1 MKKFKMLKVM
11 VLVLAV
17 VFAAG
22 SGMARA
28 VDKCPDNFVFLVDQ
42 SGSMYMHI
50 VGSQVKMAIAKK
62 VLLGINDMI
71 PDMRYNAAL
80 QMFAPVQT
88 VVPVGPYDRAAMAKG
103 IKSIKEE
110 QEIFGR
116 LTPMGPG
123 IMALD
128 PVLAKMSGNTAVILV
143 SDGMANQGPDPVEE
157 ARAIYSKYPNVCI
170 HIISLADA
178 SDKKGKE
185 ILSAINKMNTCSVMA
200 EGRALECD
208 AAAMEKFVSSIFCTP
223 KKVAPKEEV
232 IVLRGINFDFDKY
245 NIKPEFKPV
254 LDEAV
259 RILMKNPDIRV
270 TIEGH
275 TDAMGSEAYN
285 QKLSERRAAAVYD
298 YFLSKG
304 VPSSRMR
311 SVGYGELRPIA
322 TNATEE
328 GRALNRRA
336 ELKVEK

>member
-11 VLVLAV
+11 VLVLAL

-62 VLLGINDMI
+62 VLLGVNEMI

-103 IKSIKEE
+103 IKSIKDD
-110 QEIFGR
+110 QDIFGR

-185 ILSAINKMNTCSVMA
+185 ILTAINKLNTCSVMA
-200 EGRALECD
+200 QGVALECD

-223 KKVAPKEEV
+223 KKPVKEEV
-232 IVLRGINFDFDKY
+232 IVLRGINFDFDKS
-245 NIKPEFKPV
+245 NIKPEFRPV
-254 LDEAV
+254 LDEGAS
-259 RILMKNPDIRV
+259 ILMKNPDIRV
-270 TIEGH
+270 VIEGH
-275 TDAMGSEAYN
+275 TDAMGSVEYN
-285 QKLSERRAAAVYD
+285 QRLSERRAAAVYD
-298 YFLSKG
+298 YFLNKG
-304 VPSSRMR
+304 VSSSRMR
-311 SVGYGELRPIA
+311 SVGYSELRPVA

-328 GRALNRRA
+328 GRALNRRV